1 MTRTNI
7 ANVIEEDIG
16 STSTQGDDSNDHN
29 ITDCRE
35 KIVDDTNSSSDKNTK
50 LSQLSYTEITQIA
63 TDITNMYNKATPQ
76 MKTIVASMLF
86 RTRDVLAYD
95 APSSSLHNF
104 DSNEELLK
112 TANEMVNMQK
122 MAFVQ
127 SKEFN
132 PESLSTDSALKPNK
146 SLVCKRPHDR
156 LVSTR
161 EHVLKKEKTQKTCRF
176 CHSVLPKPHG
186 KNTCPLRLQYR
197 HDAREISKQDDKSDL
212 RRRMETEMPIRH
224 PVKDKVITE
233 MSLRTIQ
240 NVRHF
245 VIHKCFAVRKSL
257 NDIYSYLPLTDM
269 NFEVSFIDKNGKIP
283 TAQRK
288 QLISGYVMDNL
299 LGAFKNTEAR
309 MIYDG
314 TVRETYQDEAV
325 ICRSR
330 P

>member
-1 MTRTNI
+1 
-7 ANVIEEDIG
+7 
-16 STSTQGDDSNDHN
+16 
-29 ITDCRE
+29 
-35 KIVDDTNSSSDKNTK
+35 
-50 LSQLSYTEITQIA
+50 
-63 TDITNMYNKATPQ
+63 

-197 HDAREISKQDDKSDL
+197 HGMTQERYRSK
-212 RRRMETEMPIRH
+212 MI
-224 PVKDKVITE
+224 KVILE
-233 MSLRTIQ
+233 DAWKQKCQLDSQSRT
-240 NVRHF
+240 
-245 VIHKCFAVRKSL
+245 K
-257 NDIYSYLPLTDM
+257 
-269 NFEVSFIDKNGKIP
+269 
-283 TAQRK
+283 
-288 QLISGYVMDNL
+288 
-299 LGAFKNTEAR
+299 
-309 MIYDG
+309 
-314 TVRETYQDEAV
+314 
-325 ICRSR
+325 
-330 P
+330 